1 MCLNVSIL
9 KYRIMK
15 TTEILVDNIKCH
27 GCANTIKREVSKIE
41 NVNDVNVDVEK
52 GAVSFTHSD
61 EASPEETVAARL
73 RKLGYPLQG
82 TGGKGAKVKSYVS
95 CAIGRMGPEA

>member
-1 MCLNVSIL
+1 
-9 KYRIMK
+9 MK

-41 NVNDVNVDVEK
+41 NVIDVKVDIEK
-52 GAVSFTHSD
+52 GAVKFTHEMGT
-61 EASPEETVAARL
+61 EAEEKVTQRL
-73 RKLGYPLQG
+73 RQLGYPLQG
-82 TGGKGAKVKSYVS
+82 TGGTGSKVKSYVS